1 MLSWS
6 FLDDWIFYVDLRT
19 EWESLLGFLSSEPGW
34 MAISI
39 TWFYSISYDLESLST
54 SSTVLSKLSR
64 WRIKSCSS
72 WLIGPFLLVFTAISR
87 EYWVPPLFTS
97 CCLKKGL
104 AVEPLCSTV
113 IDGFCFLIKDSF
125 TALTVFV
132 SIWESLNRLIVWES
146 LDVCITPSLFQA
158 PICLSTIL
166 GSVLFSHIIGS
177 SATSLAL
184 ASVSASLALASVYAS
199 LALGSFPLFN

>member
-6 FLDDWIFYVDLRT
+6 LADFYVDLRT

-34 MAISI
+34 IAMSI
-39 TWFYSISYDLESLST
+39 TRFYSISYDLESLST

-72 WLIGPFLLVFTAISR
+72 WLIGPFVLVFTAISR

-132 SIWESLNRLIVWES
+132 SIWESLNLWDS

-199 LALGSFPLFN
+199 LALGSFPLFNY

>member
-6 FLDDWIFYVDLRT
+6 LADFYVDLRT

-34 MAISI
+34 IAMSI
-39 TWFYSISYDLESLST
+39 TRFYSISYDLESLST

-132 SIWESLNRLIVWES
+132 SIWESLNLWDS

-199 LALGSFPLFN
+199 LALGSFPLFNY